1 MLKANLVIKSVLR
14 KIRNR
19 GGISFETL
27 DYFFVINYKLGR
39 FYLHLKIPK
48 RLHNVPGRPA
58 IFNSSYVTD
67 KISSFLDFHLE
78 PLSQK
83 VKSYIQD
90 TKDFLKKIANLPPLP
105 DDLILCTI
113 DIVDLYPNISHEE
126 RLI

>member
-1 MLKANLVIKSVLR
+1 M
-14 KIRNR
+14 
-19 GGISFETL
+19 
-27 DYFFVINYKLGR
+27 INYKLGR

-48 RLHNVPGRPA
+48 RLHNVPSRPA

-90 TKDFLKKIANLPPLP
+90 TKDFLKKITNLPPLP

-126 RLI
+126 GLI